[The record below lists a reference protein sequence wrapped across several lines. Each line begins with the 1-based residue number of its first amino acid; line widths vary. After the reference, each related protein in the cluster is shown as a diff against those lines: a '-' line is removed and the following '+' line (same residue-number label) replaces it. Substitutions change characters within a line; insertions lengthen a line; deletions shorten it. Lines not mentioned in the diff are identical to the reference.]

1 MLALLKSKHRSTSID
16 GDEASVELKGKYN
29 LLITD
34 DVIQLMYEG
43 GDIEVDWHSDGK
55 MMKRNNS
62 KHFID
67 KELVQVILKELSRK
81 NMTALGEEYT
91 IEGYTRAATTS
102 KDGNKVSFYAH
113 PYFQG
118 RKWYDWAYVHFEE
131 ITVSGEAVETYYPSK
146 ILGFVKISGTTEAII
161 QCSEKPLVW
170 TDVQNKFLLKTNIGT
185 DMDISCVT
193 VPITALVHPL
203 CVIPDTGGDQTSYII
218 ILPKRNWSRYFG
230 DKILSEYNKS
240 LKK

>member
-1 MLALLKSKHRSTSID
+1 MLAWSKSKHRSTSID
-16 GDEASVELKGKYN
+16 GDEVSVELKGKYN
-29 LLITD
+29 LGITD

-43 GDIEVDWHSDGK
+43 GDIEIDWHSDRK
-55 MMKRNNS
+55 KMKRNNS

-91 IEGYTRAATTS
+91 IEGYTRATTTS

-118 RKWYDWAYVHFEE
+118 QKWYDWAYVHFEE
-131 ITVSGEAVETYYPSK
+131 ITVSREAVEMNYPSK

-170 TDVQNKFLLKTNIGT
+170 TDVQNKFLVKTNIGT

-203 CVIPDTGGDQTSYII
+203 CVIPVLVVIRHPT
-218 ILPKRNWSRYFG
+218 
-230 DKILSEYNKS
+230 
-240 LKK
+240 